1 MVDSTEVKEQLN
13 KSFVQVQD
21 TLFRDSKINLRFSGS
36 TCVSVLI
43 VGTKVFC
50 ANVGDSR
57 AVLVRTV
64 DDRVTAIPLNRDHKA
79 DYPDEEARIVR
90 NGGRVQPYRD
100 MHGNPLGPLRVWHLK
115 EDIPGLAMT
124 RSFGDQAAA

>member
-1 MVDSTEVKEQLN
+1 MQE
-13 KSFVQVQD
+13 
-21 TLFRDSKINLRFSGS
+21 TLHRDSKINLRFSGS

-64 DDRVTAIPLNRDHKA
+64 GQSESLVAIPLNRDHKG
-79 DYPDEEARIVR
+79 DEPDEEARILR

-100 MHGNPLGPLRVWHLK
+100 MHGNPLGPLRVW
-115 EDIPGLAMT
+115 
-124 RSFGDQAAA
+124 

>member
-1 MVDSTEVKEQLN
+1 MQN
-13 KSFVQVQD
+13 
-21 TLFRDSKINLRFSGS
+21 TLTTDSKINLRFSGS

-64 DDRVTAIPLNRDHKA
+64 GQN
-79 DYPDEEARIVR
+79 E
-90 NGGRVQPYRD
+90 
-100 MHGNPLGPLRVWHLK
+100 
-115 EDIPGLAMT
+115 
-124 RSFGDQAAA
+124 

>member
-1 MVDSTEVKEQLN
+1 MKEQLN

-64 DDRVTAIPLNRDHKA
+64 GQNETLMAIPLNRDHKA
-79 DYPDEEARIVR
+79 DEPDEEARILR
-90 NGGRVQPYRD
+90 NGGRV
-100 MHGNPLGPLRVWHLK
+100 
-115 EDIPGLAMT
+115 
-124 RSFGDQAAA
+124 

>member
-1 MVDSTEVKEQLN
+1 MKAFTTVADGLYKDS
-13 KSFVQVQD
+13 
-21 TLFRDSKINLRFSGS
+21 RINLRFSGS

-57 AVLVRTV
+57 AVLVRAIQGPQEQIL
-64 DDRVTAIPLNRDHKA
+64 AIPLNRDHKA
-79 DYPDEEARIVR
+79 DEPDEEARILR
-90 NGGRVQPYRD
+90 SGGRVQPYRD
-100 MHGNPLGPLRVWHLK
+100 VNGNQLGPLRVWHLR

>member
-1 MVDSTEVKEQLN
+1 M
-13 KSFVQVQD
+13 QVQD

-57 AVLVRTV
+57 AVLVRPTGQG
-64 DDRVTAIPLNRDHKA
+64 DSFTAIPLNRDHKGEE
-79 DYPDEEARIVR
+79 PDEEARILR
-90 NGGRVQPYRD
+90 NGGRV
-100 MHGNPLGPLRVWHLK
+100 
-115 EDIPGLAMT
+115 
-124 RSFGDQAAA
+124 